1 MADDANLDLNQLLVR
16 DPGFERELERKLPEM
31 VTLNRI
37 ARSLEGRA
45 RIRVEATVERN
56 GRKFPILSVVMGSE
70 DPEAPVL
77 GVFGGV
83 HGLERI
89 GSDVVIS
96 WMQSLAETMDWDE
109 SLRERLKKSRLV
121 FVPIVNPV
129 GIFELTRSNGNGV
142 DLMRNSPVRAE
153 QPPAFLL
160 GGQSISNKLP
170 WYSPPVF
177 HHDDMEVE
185 SQALCRVVER
195 EMFRSKCALTVDVHS
210 GFGSVDRFWFP
221 WAKSKN
227 PPPHLEEITAL
238 KKLFDRSYPHHFY
251 HIEPQAKSYT
261 THGDLWDWM
270 YDRHRAESQSDSSR
284 SSLSPKNIYV
294 PFTLELGSWLWLKK
308 NPRQVFSSLGAFN
321 PIQPH
326 RLKRIL
332 RRHTTLFDFLHRAV
346 ISSEPWVTLDTNE
359 RERLKRRAME
369 LWYTE

>member
-1 MADDANLDLNQLLVR
+1 MADDKLDDTKQDLNQLLVL
-16 DPGFERELERKLPEM
+16 DPAFERELEKKLPEM

-45 RIRVEATVERN
+45 RIRVEATVERK
-56 GRKFPILSVVMGSE
+56 GRTFPILSVVMGSE
-70 DPEAPVL
+70 DPEAPTL

-96 WMQSLAETMDWDE
+96 WMQSLSETMDWDE

-121 FVPIVNPV
+121 FMPIVNPV

-153 QPPAFLL
+153 QPPAFML
-160 GGQSISNKLP
+160 GGQSISNKFP
-170 WYSPPVF
+170 WFSPPVF
-177 HHDDMEVE
+177 KHDDMEIE
-185 SQALCRVVER
+185 SQALCRLVER
-195 EMFRSKCALTVDVHS
+195 EMFHSKCALTVDVHS

-238 KKLFDRSYPHHFY
+238 KKVFDRSYPHHFY
-251 HIEPQAKSYT
+251 QIEPQAKSYT

-270 YDRHRAESQSDSSR
+270 YDRHIKEMGQR
-284 SSLSPKNIYV
+284 NVYV

-346 ISSEPWVTLDTNE
+346 ISSDPWTVLDAAE
-359 RERLKRRAME
+359 RERLQRRATE